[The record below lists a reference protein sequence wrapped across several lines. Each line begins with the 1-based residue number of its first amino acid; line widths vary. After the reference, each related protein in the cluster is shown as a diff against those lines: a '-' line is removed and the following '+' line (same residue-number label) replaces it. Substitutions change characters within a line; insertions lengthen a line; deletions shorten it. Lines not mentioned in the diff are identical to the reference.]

1 MPNYFGKL
9 FRWKN
14 SRPKRDWVNGFR
26 ARWKGRV
33 RVRKPRNIKRARAKV
48 PYLPTGTYLPTVSTG
63 TPTIIKLNA
72 SNLAIQYHTQVY
84 DVSNLVG
91 HGAQVR

>member
-1 MPNYFGKL
+1 VEELEAKERLGQRLQSQVEGPCESTKATEYQAGQ
-9 FRWKN
+9 
-14 SRPKRDWVNGFR
+14 S
-26 ARWKGRV
+26 KGT
-33 RVRKPRNIKRARAKV
+33 I
-48 PYLPTGTYLPTVSTG
+48 PTYRYLPTVSTG